1 MRFTLGASEKL
12 KSRKQISQLFEEGLS
27 LKEYP
32 IRVRFLKVD
41 EADVQFKVAFS
52 VPKRNVK
59 LAVGRNRIKRMLRE
73 VYRLNKHILVDT
85 IEGNFILMFIYT
97 DRTAWEYQDLEKKMI
112 RLLHKFVKNQKE
124 DVTQRNTKS

>member
-1 MRFTLGASEKL
+1 MRFTLEASEKL